1 VFDAV
6 YRDDDPI
13 DIATFDNRDLRIT
26 GPNGFV
32 RYARFDRVID
42 DGADPRRRVVRYKI
56 GALGGAWDALENGTY
71 TVKLRG
77 DGVSDVGHHFAGART
92 LATFRIT
99 VPQPAQRASSLASH
113 SFSPSRPHF
122 SPELD
127 RALEL
132 LDL

>member
-99 VPQPAQRASSLASH
+99 VPQPALRASSLAST

-122 SPELD
+122 SPEFD